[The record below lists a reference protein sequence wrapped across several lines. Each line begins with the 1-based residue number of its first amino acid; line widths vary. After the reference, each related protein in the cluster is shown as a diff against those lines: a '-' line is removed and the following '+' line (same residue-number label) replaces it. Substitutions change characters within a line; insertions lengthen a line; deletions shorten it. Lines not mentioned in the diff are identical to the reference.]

1 MLPKIIWY
9 GIPIK
14 LNFLIFA
21 EILSSE
27 SSNDNSLQASDASY
41 TINPDQSI
49 IVWTG
54 REVTTSKHFGNI
66 YFASGQFEVKSGL
79 ISSGEFVVDMTTID
93 NQDLPEE
100 RRARLEAHLKSDDFF
115 SVESHPTALLSIL
128 SSESLADGKW
138 LVSGELTI
146 KTFTHPVEFEM
157 LNSND
162 GWKANLVF
170 DRSKYEVKF
179 RSGTFFEN
187 LGDKLIYDDI
197 ELAINLKT
205 L

>member
-1 MLPKIIWY
+1 MFIALASCN
-9 GIPIK
+9 
-14 LNFLIFA
+14 LNT
-21 EILSSE
+21 SQSE
-27 SSNDNSLQASDASY
+27 SSNDTVLQASDATY

-93 NQDLPEE
+93 NQDLPED
-100 RRARLEAHLKSDDFF
+100 RRPRLEAHLKSDDFF
-115 SVESHPTALLSIL
+115 SVDSHPTALLSVIN
-128 SSESLADGKW
+128 SESVAEGKW

-179 RSGTFFEN
+179 RS
-187 LGDKLIYDDI
+187 
-197 ELAINLKT
+197 AS
-205 L
+205 

>member
-1 MLPKIIWY
+1 MLTAIASCN
-9 GIPIK
+9 
-14 LNFLIFA
+14 LNT
-21 EILSSE
+21 SQSE
-27 SSNDNSLQASDASY
+27 SSNDTVLQVSDAIY

-93 NQDLPEE
+93 NQDLPED
-100 RRARLEAHLKSDDFF
+100 RRPRLEAHLKSDDFF

-128 SSESLADGKW
+128 SSESVAEGKW

>member
-1 MLPKIIWY
+1 MLTALASCN
-9 GIPIK
+9 
-14 LNFLIFA
+14 LNT
-21 EILSSE
+21 SQSE
-27 SSNDNSLQASDASY
+27 SSNDNVLQASDASY

>member
-1 MLPKIIWY
+1 MLTAIASCN
-9 GIPIK
+9 
-14 LNFLIFA
+14 LNT
-21 EILSSE
+21 SQSE
-27 SSNDNSLQASDASY
+27 SSNDTVLQVSDAIY
-41 TINPDQSI
+41 TIDPNQSI

-100 RRARLEAHLKSDDFF
+100 RRPRLEAHLKSDDFF
-115 SVESHPTALLSIL
+115 SVESYPTALLSIL
-128 SSESLADGKW
+128 SSESMSEGKW

>member
-1 MLPKIIWY
+1 MLTALASCN
-9 GIPIK
+9 
-14 LNFLIFA
+14 LNT
-21 EILSSE
+21 SQSE
-27 SSNDNSLQASDASY
+27 SSNDNVLQASDASY
-41 TINPDQSI
+41 TINLDQSI

-100 RRARLEAHLKSDDFF
+100 RRGRLEAHLKSDDFF

>member
-1 MLPKIIWY
+1 MKKIFTLLMLTALTSCN
-9 GIPIK
+9 
-14 LNFLIFA
+14 LNT
-21 EILSSE
+21 SQSE
-27 SSNDNSLQASDASY
+27 SSNDTALQASDASY

-100 RRARLEAHLKSDDFF
+100 RRGRLEAHLKSDDFF

-128 SSESLADGKW
+128 SSESVAEGKW
-138 LVSGELTI
+138 MVSGELTI

-157 LNSND
+157 SNSND

-179 RSGTFFEN
+179 RSGSFFEN

>member
-1 MLPKIIWY
+1 MFTALASCN
-9 GIPIK
+9 
-14 LNFLIFA
+14 LNT
-21 EILSSE
+21 SQSV
-27 SSNDNSLQASDASY
+27 SSNDTVRQATDATY
-41 TINPDQSI
+41 IINPDQSI

-100 RRARLEAHLKSDDFF
+100 RRPRLEAHLKSDDFF

-128 SSESLADGKW
+128 SSESMSEGKW

>member
-1 MLPKIIWY
+1 MLTTIASCN
-9 GIPIK
+9 
-14 LNFLIFA
+14 LNT
-21 EILSSE
+21 SQSE
-27 SSNDNSLQASDASY
+27 SSNDTVLQVSDAIY
-41 TINPDQSI
+41 TINPDQSV

-100 RRARLEAHLKSDDFF
+100 RRPRLEAHLKSDDFF

-128 SSESLADGKW
+128 SSESVAEGKW

>member
-1 MLPKIIWY
+1 MLTALASCN
-9 GIPIK
+9 
-14 LNFLIFA
+14 LNT
-21 EILSSE
+21 SQSE

-100 RRARLEAHLKSDDFF
+100 RRARLESHLKSDDFF

>member
-1 MLPKIIWY
+1 MLTALASCN
-9 GIPIK
+9 
-14 LNFLIFA
+14 LNT
-21 EILSSE
+21 SQSE
-27 SSNDNSLQASDASY
+27 SSNDTVLQASDATY

-93 NQDLPEE
+93 NQDLPED
-100 RRARLEAHLKSDDFF
+100 RRPRLEAHLKSDDFF
-115 SVESHPTALLSIL
+115 SVDSHPTALLSIIN
-128 SSESLADGKW
+128 SESVSEGKW

>member
-1 MLPKIIWY
+1 MLTALASCN
-9 GIPIK
+9 
-14 LNFLIFA
+14 LNT
-21 EILSSE
+21 SQSE

>member
-1 MLPKIIWY
+1 MLTA
-9 GIPIK
+9 
-14 LNFLIFA
+14 LASCNLDTSQSD
-21 EILSSE
+21 SSKE
-27 SSNDNSLQASDASY
+27 TNLQASDATY

-93 NQDLPEE
+93 NQDLPED
-100 RRARLEAHLKSDDFF
+100 RRGRLEAHLKSDDFF

-128 SSESLADGKW
+128 SSESVAEGKW

-146 KTFTHPVEFEM
+146 KTFTHPVVFEM

>member
-1 MLPKIIWY
+1 MKKIFTLLMLTALTSCN
-9 GIPIK
+9 
-14 LNFLIFA
+14 LNT
-21 EILSSE
+21 SQSE
-27 SSNDNSLQASDASY
+27 SSNDTALQASDASY

-100 RRARLEAHLKSDDFF
+100 RRGRLEAHLKSDDFF

-128 SSESLADGKW
+128 SSESVADGKW

>member
-1 MLPKIIWY
+1 MLTALASCN
-9 GIPIK
+9 
-14 LNFLIFA
+14 LNT
-21 EILSSE
+21 SQSE
-27 SSNDNSLQASDASY
+27 SSNDIALQASDASY

-128 SSESLADGKW
+128 SSESVAEGRW
-138 LVSGELTI
+138 MVSGELTI

-157 LNSND
+157 SNSND

-179 RSGTFFEN
+179 RSGSFFEN

>member
-1 MLPKIIWY
+1 MLTALASCN
-9 GIPIK
+9 
-14 LNFLIFA
+14 LNT
-21 EILSSE
+21 SQSE
-27 SSNDNSLQASDASY
+27 SSNDTALQASDASY

-128 SSESLADGKW
+128 SSESVADGKW

-157 LNSND
+157 LNSNN

>member
-1 MLPKIIWY
+1 MLTAIASCN
-9 GIPIK
+9 
-14 LNFLIFA
+14 LNT
-21 EILSSE
+21 SQSE
-27 SSNDNSLQASDASY
+27 SSNDSDLQVSDAIY
-41 TINPDQSI
+41 TIDPNQSI

-128 SSESLADGKW
+128 SSESLDEGKW

>member
-1 MLPKIIWY
+1 MKKIFTLLMLTALASCN
-9 GIPIK
+9 
-14 LNFLIFA
+14 LNT
-21 EILSSE
+21 SQSE

-100 RRARLEAHLKSDDFF
+100 RRGRLEAHLKSDDFF

-128 SSESLADGKW
+128 SSESVADGKW
-138 LVSGELTI
+138 MVSGELTI

-157 LNSND
+157 SNSND

-179 RSGTFFEN
+179 RSGSFFEN

>member
-1 MLPKIIWY
+1 MKKIFTLLMLTALASCN
-9 GIPIK
+9 
-14 LNFLIFA
+14 LNTSQSD
-21 EILSSE
+21 SSKE
-27 SSNDNSLQASDASY
+27 TNLQASDATY

-93 NQDLPEE
+93 NQDLPED
-100 RRARLEAHLKSDDFF
+100 RRGRLEAHLKSDDFF

-128 SSESLADGKW
+128 SSESVAEGKW

-146 KTFTHPVEFEM
+146 KTFTHPVVFEM

>member
-1 MLPKIIWY
+1 MLTALASCN
-9 GIPIK
+9 
-14 LNFLIFA
+14 LNT
-21 EILSSE
+21 SQSE

-162 GWKANLVF
+162 GWKAYLVF

>member
-1 MLPKIIWY
+1 MLMLTALASCN
-9 GIPIK
+9 
-14 LNFLIFA
+14 LNTSQSD
-21 EILSSE
+21 SSKE
-27 SSNDNSLQASDASY
+27 TNLQASDATY

-66 YFASGQFEVKSGL
+66 YFASGKFEVKSGL

-93 NQDLPEE
+93 NQDLPED
-100 RRARLEAHLKSDDFF
+100 RRGRLEAHLKSDDFF

-128 SSESLADGKW
+128 SSESVAEGKW

>member
-1 MLPKIIWY
+1 MLTAIASCN
-9 GIPIK
+9 
-14 LNFLIFA
+14 LNT
-21 EILSSE
+21 SQSE
-27 SSNDNSLQASDASY
+27 SSNDTVLQVSDAIY

-100 RRARLEAHLKSDDFF
+100 RRPRLEAHLKSDDFF

-128 SSESLADGKW
+128 SSESMSEGKW

>member
-1 MLPKIIWY
+1 MK
-9 GIPIK
+9 K
-14 LNFLIFA
+14 IFA
-21 EILSSE
+21 LLMFAAIVSCNLNTSQSEIST
-27 SSNDNSLQASDASY
+27 DTAQQASDATY
-41 TINPDQSI
+41 TVNTDKSL

-54 REVTTSKHFGNI
+54 REITTSLHFGNI

-79 ISSGEFVVDMTTID
+79 ISGGEFVVDMTTID
-93 NQDLPEE
+93 NQDLPVE
-100 RRARLEAHLKSDDFF
+100 RRSRLEAHLKSDDFF
-115 SVESHPTALLSIL
+115 SVESHPTALLSIK
-128 SSESLADGKW
+128 SSESVSEGKW

>member
-1 MLPKIIWY
+1 MLTALASCN
-9 GIPIK
+9 
-14 LNFLIFA
+14 LNT
-21 EILSSE
+21 SQSE
-27 SSNDNSLQASDASY
+27 SSNDIALQASDASY

-93 NQDLPEE
+93 NQDLPED
-100 RRARLEAHLKSDDFF
+100 RRPRLEAHLKSDDFF

-128 SSESLADGKW
+128 SSESVAEGKW
-138 LVSGELTI
+138 MVSGELTI

-157 LNSND
+157 SNSND

>member
-1 MLPKIIWY
+1 MKKIFTLLMLTALASCN
-9 GIPIK
+9 
-14 LNFLIFA
+14 LNT
-21 EILSSE
+21 SQSE

-100 RRARLEAHLKSDDFF
+100 RRARLETHLKSDDFF

>member
-1 MLPKIIWY
+1 MLTTIASCN
-9 GIPIK
+9 
-14 LNFLIFA
+14 LNT
-21 EILSSE
+21 SQSVP
-27 SSNDNSLQASDASY
+27 SNDTVLQVSDAIY

-100 RRARLEAHLKSDDFF
+100 RRPRLEAHLKSDDFF

-128 SSESLADGKW
+128 SSESMSEGKW

>member
-1 MLPKIIWY
+1 MLTALASCN
-9 GIPIK
+9 
-14 LNFLIFA
+14 LNT
-21 EILSSE
+21 SQSE

-93 NQDLPEE
+93 NQDLPED
-100 RRARLEAHLKSDDFF
+100 RRGRLEAHLKSDDFF

-128 SSESLADGKW
+128 SSESVAEGKW
-138 LVSGELTI
+138 MVSGELTI

-157 LNSND
+157 SNSND

-179 RSGTFFEN
+179 RSGSFFEN

>member
-1 MLPKIIWY
+1 MKKIFTLLMLTAIASCN
-9 GIPIK
+9 
-14 LNFLIFA
+14 LNT
-21 EILSSE
+21 SQSE
-27 SSNDNSLQASDASY
+27 SSNDSDLQVSDAIY
-41 TINPDQSI
+41 TIDPNQSI

-93 NQDLPEE
+93 NQDLPED
-100 RRARLEAHLKSDDFF
+100 RRGRLEAHLKSDDFF

-128 SSESLADGKW
+128 SSESLDEGKW

>member
-1 MLPKIIWY
+1 MLIALASCN
-9 GIPIK
+9 
-14 LNFLIFA
+14 LNT
-21 EILSSE
+21 SQSE
-27 SSNDNSLQASDASY
+27 SSNDTALQASDASY

-100 RRARLEAHLKSDDFF
+100 RRGRLEAHLKSDDFF

-128 SSESLADGKW
+128 SSESVAVGKW

-179 RSGTFFEN
+179 RSGSFFEN

>member
-1 MLPKIIWY
+1 MKKIFTLLILTA
-9 GIPIK
+9 ITSCN
-14 LNFLIFA
+14 LNT
-21 EILSSE
+21 SQSE
-27 SSNDNSLQASDASY
+27 PSNDIVLKASDARY

-66 YFASGQFEVKSGL
+66 YFSSGQFEVKSGL

-100 RRARLEAHLKSDDFF
+100 RRGRLEAHLKSDDFF

>member
-1 MLPKIIWY
+1 MLIALASCN
-9 GIPIK
+9 
-14 LNFLIFA
+14 LNT
-21 EILSSE
+21 SQSE
-27 SSNDNSLQASDASY
+27 SSNDTALQASDASY
-41 TINPDQSI
+41 TINSDQSI

-100 RRARLEAHLKSDDFF
+100 RRPRLEAHLKSDDFF

-128 SSESLADGKW
+128 SSESMSEGKW

>member
-1 MLPKIIWY
+1 MLTTIASCN
-9 GIPIK
+9 
-14 LNFLIFA
+14 LNTSQSD
-21 EILSSE
+21 SSKE
-27 SSNDNSLQASDASY
+27 TNLQASDATY

-128 SSESLADGKW
+128 SSESVAEGKW
-138 LVSGELTI
+138 LVSGELSI

-157 LNSND
+157 LNCND

>member
-1 MLPKIIWY
+1 MLTALASCN
-9 GIPIK
+9 
-14 LNFLIFA
+14 LNT
-21 EILSSE
+21 SQSE

-100 RRARLEAHLKSDDFF
+100 RRGRLEAHLKSDDFF

-128 SSESLADGKW
+128 SSESVADGKW

>member
-1 MLPKIIWY
+1 MLTAIASCN
-9 GIPIK
+9 
-14 LNFLIFA
+14 LNT
-21 EILSSE
+21 SQSE
-27 SSNDNSLQASDASY
+27 SSNDSDLQVSDAIY
-41 TINPDQSI
+41 TIDPNQSI

-93 NQDLPEE
+93 NQDLPED
-100 RRARLEAHLKSDDFF
+100 RRGRLEAHLKSDDFF

-128 SSESLADGKW
+128 SSESLDEGKW

>member
-1 MLPKIIWY
+1 MLIALASCN
-9 GIPIK
+9 
-14 LNFLIFA
+14 LNT
-21 EILSSE
+21 SQSE
-27 SSNDNSLQASDASY
+27 SSNDTALQASDASY

-100 RRARLEAHLKSDDFF
+100 RRGRLEAHLKSDDFF

-128 SSESLADGKW
+128 SSESVADGKW
-138 LVSGELTI
+138 MVSGELTI

-157 LNSND
+157 SNSND

>member
-1 MLPKIIWY
+1 MLTAIASCN
-9 GIPIK
+9 
-14 LNFLIFA
+14 LNT
-21 EILSSE
+21 SQSE
-27 SSNDNSLQASDASY
+27 SSNDSDLQVSDAIY
-41 TINPDQSI
+41 TIDPNQSI

-93 NQDLPEE
+93 NQDLPED
-100 RRARLEAHLKSDDFF
+100 RRGRLEAHLKSDDFF

-128 SSESLADGKW
+128 SSESMSEGKW

>member
-1 MLPKIIWY
+1 MFTALASCN
-9 GIPIK
+9 
-14 LNFLIFA
+14 LNT
-21 EILSSE
+21 SQSV
-27 SSNDNSLQASDASY
+27 SSNDTVRQATDATY
-41 TINPDQSI
+41 IINPDQSI

-66 YFASGQFEVKSGL
+66 YFASGQFEVKNGL

-93 NQDLPEE
+93 NQDLPED
-100 RRARLEAHLKSDDFF
+100 RRPRLEAHLKSDDFF

-128 SSESLADGKW
+128 SSESMSEGKW

>member
-1 MLPKIIWY
+1 MKKIFTLLMLTALASCN
-9 GIPIK
+9 
-14 LNFLIFA
+14 LNT
-21 EILSSE
+21 SQSE
-27 SSNDNSLQASDASY
+27 STNDNVLQASDASY

>member
-1 MLPKIIWY
+1 MLTTIASCN
-9 GIPIK
+9 
-14 LNFLIFA
+14 LNT
-21 EILSSE
+21 SQSE
-27 SSNDNSLQASDASY
+27 SSNDTVLQVSDAIY

-100 RRARLEAHLKSDDFF
+100 RRPRLEAHLKSDDFF

-128 SSESLADGKW
+128 SSESVAEGKW
-138 LVSGELTI
+138 LVLGELTI

>member
-1 MLPKIIWY
+1 MFTALASCN
-9 GIPIK
+9 
-14 LNFLIFA
+14 LNTSQSLQ
-21 EILSSE
+21 
-27 SSNDNSLQASDASY
+27 SNDTVRQASDATYS
-41 TINPDQSI
+41 INPNQSI

-100 RRARLEAHLKSDDFF
+100 RRPRLEAHLKSDDFF

-128 SSESLADGKW
+128 SSESMSEGKW

-179 RSGTFFEN
+179 RS
-187 LGDKLIYDDI
+187 
-197 ELAINLKT
+197 
-205 L
+205 